1 MKFTREDN
9 GLSLWVT
16 TVSDHKKPVLL
27 TGHDS
32 GSYELVATFRSAE
45 AAEEFK
51 QFMTMFCKG
60 ARREKGK

>member
-1 MKFTREDN
+1 MKFVREDN
-9 GLSLWVT
+9 GLALWMT

-32 GSYELVATFRSAE
+32 GSYELAATFRSAE

-51 QFMTMFCKG
+51 QFMTMFCK
-60 ARREKGK
+60 EVNL